1 VSPNHSLEL
10 TRYASSEQTKA
21 ATLRAQPLTVAA
33 AVQTASPPLV
43 SNPTLQT
50 ADASGAPYA
59 GILQARPWCPV
70 NAILAFNLGSSVVV
84 VSGINVFSPGP
95 ATLSEADRLEP
106 QHRHDH
112 GVYRRLP

>member
-1 VSPNHSLEL
+1 M
-10 TRYASSEQTKA
+10 A
-21 ATLRAQPLTVAA
+21 ATLRARPLTVAA
-33 AVQTASPPLV
+33 AVQTTSSPLV
-43 SNPTLQT
+43 ANPTLQT

-70 NAILAFNLGSSVVV
+70 NAILAFELGSCVVV

-95 ATLSEADRLEP
+95 ATLSDADRLEP